1 MKPNL
6 NEQVESNAL
15 NIFRNAVM
23 ALLRFK
29 ANIEDRS
36 IYDGAYPVTLS

>member
-6 NEQVESNAL
+6 NEQGETL
-15 NIFRNAVM
+15 KIFRNAVM

-29 ANIEDRS
+29 ANIVDRS
-36 IYDGAYPVTLS
+36 IYHGVYRVTLS

>member
-6 NEQVESNAL
+6 NEQGETL
-15 NIFRNAVM
+15 KIFRNVVM

-29 ANIEDRS
+29 ANVEDRS